1 MRETS
6 TGASRPA
13 MPVGPLTGVRVL
25 EIGHYIAAPHCAMML
40 ADQGADVV
48 KVEPLGGEPGRKAPP
63 FNKDGDSLAF
73 ACHNRGKRS
82 IAIDLTQSDNKA
94 ALDALLRW
102 ADIVVTNYSYGIPEK
117 LGFGFERLTEVN
129 PRAVMVHITGYGT
142 KGPRRDFGAFDPS
155 IQAMSGF
162 SDLTGAA
169 DGPPQISQFFL
180 ADHSAATHAAYAAL
194 CALTERDRTG
204 KARKVEVSMLETM
217 TSQLSYHIPT
227 KGVLAGKPTR
237 RSAPSP
243 TGLPHVYQAKDA
255 PVLIMLVTVP
265 TWTRFCK
272 LVGHPEWMGD
282 GKKVPNLSET
292 EGLLDEVKTFI
303 NNWFAERTS
312 REAYTALQN
321 ADIVAGAFRSV
332 SQLYDEEMQDNTGL
346 IAFVELKPGT
356 PPAPVPG
363 PAFHMAERGEAL
375 PRVPRLGDNTYE
387 ILCEA
392 GMTSEALQA
401 LGITE
406 NPPAGS
412 PVATAQPA
420 PT

>member
-1 MRETS
+1 MNDKQRTLP
-6 TGASRPA
+6 T
-13 MPVGPLTGVRVL
+13 GPLNGVHVL

-63 FNKDGDSLAF
+63 FSTDGDSLAF

-82 IAIDLTQSDNKA
+82 IAIDLTQSGNKA

-117 LGFGFERLTEVN
+117 LGFGFERLSEIN

-142 KGPRRDFGAFDPS
+142 TGFRRNFGAFDPS

-180 ADHSAATHAAYAAL
+180 ADHSAATHAACAAL
-194 CALTERDRTG
+194 CALVERDRTG

-227 KGVLAGKPTR
+227 KGMLAGKPTR
-237 RSAPSP
+237 RTAPSP

-255 PVLIMLVTVP
+255 PVLVMLVTVP

-292 EGLLDEVKTFI
+292 EGLLDEVRTFI
-303 NNWFAERTS
+303 NGWFAERTS

-332 SQLYDEEMQDNTGL
+332 SQLYDEEMEDGSGL
-346 IAFVELKPGT
+346 ISFVEMKPGA

-363 PAFHMAERGEAL
+363 PAFRMTSPSETL
-375 PRVPRLGDNTYE
+375 PRVPCLGADTYA
-387 ILCEA
+387 ILREA
-392 GMTSEALQA
+392 GMTAEALNA
-401 LGITE
+401 CGISET
-406 NPPAGS
+406 PAEK
-412 PVATAQPA
+412 TPA
-420 PT
+420 PV